1 MSFLVFL
8 IHIYHSRSAVAAPVA
23 NLTALQ
29 TEIAPSWVRSPGGR
43 GTWDLLYSCGFT
55 ILLCV
60 YTAIH
65 LNIPSPDDT
74 QFTFWLKKTK
84 WVAIA
89 ILAPEVVVYTAFE
102 QWLHAKQFLS
112 RLRKAVKNH
121 DDNAFKVCL
130 RLLSR
135 PYHPNGGIELVQ
147 R

>member
-1 MSFLVFL
+1 MSLLAFIIQVC
-8 IHIYHSRSAVAAPVA
+8 HSRSAIAAPVT
-23 NLTALQ
+23 NLTALA
-29 TEIAPSWVRSPGGR
+29 TEIAPPWVSNPEGR

-74 QFTFWLKKTK
+74 KFTFWLRKTK

-102 QWLHAKQFLS
+102 QWLHAKQFLT
-112 RLRKAVKNH
+112 RLRKAASISE
-121 DDNAFKVCL
+121 DEGFKVY
-130 RLLSR
+130 LLS
-135 PYHPNGGIELVQ
+135 HSIEVF
-147 R
+147 

>member
-1 MSFLVFL
+1 MSLLVL
-8 IHIYHSRSAVAAPVA
+8 VIHICYSRGAIAAPVT
-23 NLTALQ
+23 NLTALA
-29 TEIAPSWVRSPGGR
+29 TEIAPPWVGSPGGR

-74 QFTFWLKKTK
+74 KFTFWLRKTK

-102 QWLHAKQFLS
+102 QWLHAKQFLA
-112 RLRKAVKNH
+112 RLRKAASNSEDKGI
-121 DDNAFKVCL
+121 KVYL
-130 RLLSR
+130 TK
-135 PYHPNGGIELVQ
+135 
-147 R
+147 